1 MDVSFPKGAGRNR
14 QPKGGE
20 DLKLTVL
27 EPVLQNRAQ
36 GSLCC
41 SHSANSTSS
50 LLKTQEG
57 WRTHRAELSPS
68 HLLWKRSNRTA
79 WNTWLRRFWR
89 ETSREEMPNY
99 FLLYWRFRL
108 LKLHHLSPGQE
119 AVGSCCILLVPH
131 FQSVSCLKPQNHNT
145 NHPKIRNSDQ
155 QSSPAGLIPIKH
167 ELGLTSLTEPF
178 SSTPSVRKHSYWFH
192 ENSTPVWMVL
202 GNQK

>member
-57 WRTHRAELSPS
+57 WRTQRELSC
-68 HLLWKRSNRTA
+68 HLLICFGNAAIGLHETPDSIVSGGKHPG
-79 WNTWLRRFWR
+79 RRCSI
-89 ETSREEMPNY
+89 TSFFTED
-99 FLLYWRFRL
+99 
-108 LKLHHLSPGQE
+108 
-119 AVGSCCILLVPH
+119 
-131 FQSVSCLKPQNHNT
+131 
-145 NHPKIRNSDQ
+145 SDC
-155 QSSPAGLIPIKH
+155 
-167 ELGLTSLTEPF
+167 
-178 SSTPSVRKHSYWFH
+178 
-192 ENSTPVWMVL
+192 
-202 GNQK
+202 